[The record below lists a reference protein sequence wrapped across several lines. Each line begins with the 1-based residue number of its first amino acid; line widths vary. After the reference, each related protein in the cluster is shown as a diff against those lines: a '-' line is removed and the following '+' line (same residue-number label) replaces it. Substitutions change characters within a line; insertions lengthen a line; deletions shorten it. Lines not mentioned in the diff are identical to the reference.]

1 MVDPGHNWHLW
12 PLTAPCGAETIAD
25 REERKNK
32 RKEGIGLMRTKRW
45 FSAGLVAMALAITPA
60 MLSASDTATAV
71 KDQQASTAKFSA
83 LKGVKAAPMSSNELK
98 TVKGQ
103 HVHFVT
109 ISNGKLHLA
118 GDVKTENNWSNEWGG
133 TDGHAVAPSY
143 KGLCVAHGNGSIFI
157 PTGPPGSG
165 APVTLQCPA
174 GS

>member
-1 MVDPGHNWHLW
+1 
-12 PLTAPCGAETIAD
+12 
-25 REERKNK
+25 
-32 RKEGIGLMRTKRW
+32 MRTKRW
-45 FSAGLVAMALAITPA
+45 ISAGLVALALGIAPA
-60 MLSASDTATAV
+60 MLSASDSATAV
-71 KDQQASTAKFSA
+71 KDQKVSTATFTA
-83 LKGVKAAPMSSNELK
+83 LKDVKAVPMSSNELK

-103 HVHFVT
+103 HVHFIT

-133 TDGHAVAPSY
+133 SDGQPVAPSY
-143 KGLCVAHGNGSIFI
+143 HGLCKAHGNGSIFI

>member
-1 MVDPGHNWHLW
+1 
-12 PLTAPCGAETIAD
+12 
-25 REERKNK
+25 
-32 RKEGIGLMRTKRW
+32 MRTKGW
-45 FSAGLVAMALAITPA
+45 YSAGLVALALAVAPA
-60 MLSASDTATAV
+60 MLSASDNETAV
-71 KDQQASTAKFSA
+71 KGQKVSTAKFTA

-118 GDVKTENNWSNEWGG
+118 GDIKTENNWSNEWGG
-133 TDGHAVAPSY
+133 SDGQPVAPSY
-143 KGLCVAHGNGSIFI
+143 HGLCKAHGNGSILI

>member
-1 MVDPGHNWHLW
+1 MSVVRFVSASV
-12 PLTAPCGAETIAD
+12 TA
-25 REERKNK
+25 
-32 RKEGIGLMRTKRW
+32 
-45 FSAGLVAMALAITPA
+45 ALLAAAPV
-60 MLSASDTATAV
+60 MLSASDNPDSSKTTRSA
-71 KDQQASTAKFSA
+71 QSSTPQFAA
-83 LKGVKAAPMSSNELK
+83 LKGVKAAPMSSTELK
-98 TVKGQ
+98 AVKGL

-157 PTGPPGSG
+157 PTGPPGT
-165 APVTLQCPA
+165 PVTLQCPA